1 MEQGPL
7 TELLAER
14 FEMMPPRL
22 QTAARFVL
30 DHPKD
35 VALLSMREQA
45 QLAGVS
51 HSTMMRLARWI
62 GLDGYEDMRALY
74 AKALREA
81 DQFGERERYQAESS
95 ADGGYSEV
103 GSLTDTLAA
112 QVARLGDY
120 GNAVQLFAAAETLAG
135 ARHLY
140 SLGLRRE
147 LPVAQ
152 HFSSMLSALAN
163 RVSLLD
169 AAGAR
174 GIDAL
179 RGAGKGDAMLVVG
192 MSPYART
199 TIEIAQHAARRGVA
213 IVAITDSNV
222 SPLARLAQHCIVV
235 TLHSRSFFQSIT
247 PALAAAEALVALIA
261 PRLDTHVEEALKD
274 EEEQLA
280 DLDVYWPPSR

>member
-1 MEQGPL
+1 MN
-7 TELLAER
+7 ELLAER
-14 FEMMPPRL
+14 FETMPPRL
-22 QTAARFVL
+22 QAAARFVL
-30 DHPKD
+30 DNPKD

-62 GLDGYEDMRALY
+62 GLEGYDDMRSLY
-74 AKALREA
+74 AKALRDVDATAERDRFAPDAPA
-81 DQFGERERYQAESS
+81 DE
-95 ADGGYSEV
+95 GYSEV
-103 GSLTDTLAA
+103 GPVTDTLAA

-120 GNAVQLFAAAETLAG
+120 GNAAQIYAAAESLAG
-135 ARHLY
+135 ARHLF

-152 HFSSMLSALAN
+152 HFSSMLSALTD

-169 AAGAR
+169 AAGGM

-192 MSPYART
+192 MAPYARA

-213 IVAITDSNV
+213 VVAITDSNV
-222 SPLARLAQHCIVV
+222 SPLARLARHSIVV

-261 PRLDTHVEEALKD
+261 PRLDTRVEEALKD

-280 DLDVYWPPSR
+280 DLDVYWTPSR

>member
-1 MEQGPL
+1 
-7 TELLAER
+7 
-14 FEMMPPRL
+14 MPPRL
-22 QTAARFVL
+22 QAAARFVL

-62 GLDGYEDMRALY
+62 GLDGYEDMRSLY
-74 AKALREA
+74 AKALRDL
-81 DQFGERERYQAESS
+81 DQIRERERFPAGSPGDE
-95 ADGGYSEV
+95 GYSEV
-103 GSLTDTLAA
+103 GSVMDTLAA

-135 ARHLY
+135 ARRLF

-152 HFSSMLSALAN
+152 HFYAVLSTLTD
-163 RVSLLD
+163 RVRLLD
-169 AAGAR
+169 AAGGM
-174 GIDAL
+174 GIDSL
-179 RGAGKGDAMLVVG
+179 RGAGKGDVMLVVG
-192 MSPYART
+192 MEPYARA
-199 TIEIAQHAARRGVA
+199 TIEIAQHAARHGVA
-213 IVAITDSNV
+213 VVAITDSNV
-222 SPLARLAQHCIVV
+222 SPLARLAQHSIVV
-235 TLHSRSFFQSIT
+235 TLHSRSFFHSIT

-261 PRLDTHVEEALKD
+261 PRLDARAEEARKD

-280 DLDVYWPPSR
+280 DLDVFWAPSR